1 MQQHQ
6 WKSDGTESGTNLVF
20 DLNAGTPNGNF
31 QNPFVTADKILFVG
45 SNGTTGGEL
54 YSLNTSDAVSLVS
67 DIRTGTGSS
76 SPNYF
81 ASIGTDVYFLATE
94 AAGPTRRL
102 YKYDGTNAPVIVE
115 PTLYVGRLLLQQFHH

>member
-54 YSLNTSDAVSLVS
+54 YSLNTSDAVSLVQIS
-67 DIRTGTGSS
+67 EQAQGHH
-76 SPNYF
+76 
-81 ASIGTDVYFLATE
+81 
-94 AAGPTRRL
+94 RL
-102 YKYDGTNAPVIVE
+102 II
-115 PTLYVGRLLLQQFHH
+115 LLQSVLMFIFLQQKQLVQQDVCINTMEQMLQLL